1 MARRS
6 ALLPTLLLAAAAL
19 ALFRLGGPS
28 AFVPAPATPVE
39 YFLEQAVAAAPGA
52 AVLAAGALP
61 ALAEEIDSAEAYNR
75 KVLEATAYCG
85 AAALFLVGIL
95 IVQARKLVE
104 NKWLSGGGTFDR
116 AN

>member
-6 ALLPTLLLAAAAL
+6 VLLPPVLLAAAAL
-19 ALFRLGGPS
+19 ALLRAGVPS
-28 AFVPAPATPVE
+28 TFVPAPASPAE
-39 YFLEQAVAAAPGA
+39 RLLERAAAAAAGA
-52 AVLAAGALP
+52 AVFAAGAMP
-61 ALAEEIDSAEAYNR
+61 SWAEEIDSAEAYNR

-85 AAALFLVGIL
+85 AAALFLIGIL